1 LKDFARVTKLHDI
14 AGRGD
19 YISNPDRQE
28 AIVAQS
34 APVDWKPYREF
45 ERAHQRTNK
54 ANNEGRELIIQLPNG
69 WADLPDGELTAKA
82 DRLAE
87 TAAGKKTDLQWAVH
101 WNKGHTNLH
110 MHVVFSERTRTG
122 EVKLY
127 DRDIYQTADGKVAR
141 RRADRAHDTEGQE
154 LPPVHRKGEIASD
167 GFTAKDTRYKAK
179 KWTQE
184 VKNTIHEE
192 MRRLGAVLE
201 PQKSPYELHQ
211 YHQGKGT
218 QSADIAVKNRAIK
231 QANEKIREF
240 AKGGMKPENLNKLK
254 DRAVDVLHRSEVP
267 VIMLDKEKSR
277 VSVRRATVQ
286 QIREV
291 QHRRGEAPAHI
302 AAPIAE
308 PTSFDVAAVAS
319 QLEACRAAFITANM
333 QAAKRSVYRENPIY
347 RQQAEQI
354 SECVRMIN
362 DQTASIEH
370 FQANLAKLGLFHG
383 REKRDLQGQIDDFT
397 SIRAAHLKRL
407 KELGV
412 SDPARASEAIKKNK
426 ELAARELEKVRASRE
441 NRGASDRIS
450 EARASFL
457 DLARNV
463 PEDERQA
470 VFAEMQTIRV
480 PGEQS
485 IAAYKAEIA
494 AMRDLDENLMPTRAS
509 EQELDKGLERSHG
522 MDMEL

>member
-1 LKDFARVTKLHDI
+1 MKEFARVTKLHDV

-28 AIVAQS
+28 AIVAHS
-34 APVDWKPYREF
+34 APVDWTPYREY

-54 ANNEGRELIIQLPNG
+54 ANNEGREVIIQLPNG
-69 WADLPDGELTAKA
+69 WADLPAGELEAKA
-82 DRLAE
+82 ARLAE

-101 WNKGHTNLH
+101 WNKGRTNLH

-141 RRADRAHDTEGQE
+141 RRADRARDAEGLE

-167 GFTAKDTRYKAK
+167 GFSPKDTRYKAK
-179 KWTQE
+179 KWTQD
-184 VKNTIHEE
+184 VKDTIREE
-192 MRRLGAVLE
+192 MLRLGAVLE
-201 PQKSPYELHQ
+201 PQKAPYELHQ

-218 QSADIAVKNRAIK
+218 QSADIAAKNRAIEK
-231 QANEKIREF
+231 ANEKIREF
-240 AKGGMKPENLNKLK
+240 ANGGMKPETLGKLK
-254 DRAVDVLHRSEVP
+254 GRALDVLHRSEVP
-267 VIMLDKEKSR
+267 VIMLDREKGR
-277 VSVRRATVQ
+277 VRVGGTTVQ
-286 QIREV
+286 QIREA
-291 QHRRGEAPAHI
+291 QAHT

-308 PTSFDVAAVAS
+308 PRAFDVAAAAR
-319 QLEACRAAFITANM
+319 QLEARRADFITATM
-333 QAAKRSVYRENPIY
+333 QTARRTVYRENPVY

-354 SECVRMIN
+354 AECVELVN
-362 DQTASIEH
+362 YHTASIER
-370 FQANLAKLGLFHG
+370 FQADLAKLGLFHG
-383 REKRDLQGQIDDFT
+383 REKRDLQGRIDEFA

-426 ELAARELEKVRASRE
+426 ELAARELEKVKASRME
-441 NRGASDRIS
+441 RQGAAGRIA
-450 EARASFL
+450 EARDAFL
-457 DLARNV
+457 DLARTV
-463 PEDERQA
+463 PENKRSA
-470 VFAEMQTIRV
+470 VIDEMQTIRA

-485 IAAYKAEIA
+485 MAAYQAEIA
-494 AMRDLDENLMPTRAS
+494 AMRELDENLLPTRAR
-509 EQELDKGLERSHG
+509 EQLEKGLERG